1 MKELKRESAAD
12 KVFIFF
18 NTLFIIFLIAIVI
31 YPLLYIV
38 SASISNPTLVNSG
51 EMWLFPKDITFEGF
65 ERVFQNADI
74 WNGYKNTIIYTI
86 SGVLV
91 HLFILL
97 PCAYATSRKDIPFK
111 KGIMWFFLFTMFF
124 NGGLIPTYLLIKDLG
139 MINTTWA
146 MILPNALGVWSI
158 IVARAFFQQNVPNEL
173 VEAAEMDGA
182 TDFYI
187 FFKLVLP
194 LSTPIIAVMALF
206 HGVGLWNQYF
216 NALMYLND
224 SSMYPLQLV
233 LREILILNEMSVDMM
248 MSGQNLESF
257 AEQARIADIIKYA
270 VMIVSALPL
279 LIVYPFLQKYFVKG
293 VLVGSIKE

>member
-1 MKELKRESAAD
+1 MKRESATD
-12 KVFIFF
+12 KI
-18 NTLFIIFLIAIVI
+18 FIICNTIFILFLIVIVM
-31 YPLLYIV
+31 YPLIYIV

-51 EMWLFPKDITFEGF
+51 QVWFFPKDITWEGYV
-65 ERVFQNADI
+65 RVFQNGDI

-86 SGVLV
+86 GGVIV
-91 HLFILL
+91 HLIILL
-97 PCAYATSRKDIPFK
+97 PSAYAVSRTDIPFK
-111 KGIMWFFLFTMFF
+111 KAIMWFFLFTMFF
-124 NGGLIPTYLLIKDLG
+124 NGGLIPTYLLIRDLG
-139 MINTTWA
+139 MIDTTWA
-146 MILPNALGVWSI
+146 MIVPNALGVWSV

-173 VEAAEMDGA
+173 VEAAEIDGA

-194 LSTPIIAVMALF
+194 LSAPIIAVMALF
-206 HGVGLWNQYF
+206 HGVGIWNQYF

-224 SSMYPLQLV
+224 SSLYPLQLI
-233 LREILILNEMSVDMM
+233 LREILILNEMSADMM
-248 MSGQNLESF
+248 MSGQDLESF

-270 VMIVSALPL
+270 VMIVAALPL

>member
-1 MKELKRESAAD
+1 MKRESATD
-12 KVFIFF
+12 KIFIFF
-18 NTLFIIFLIAIVI
+18 NTIFILFLIAIVV

-51 EMWLFPKDITFEGF
+51 EMWLFPKDITFEGY
-65 ERVFQNADI
+65 ERVFQNEAI

-86 SGVLV
+86 SGVIV
-91 HLFILL
+91 HLLILL
-97 PCAYATSRKDIPFK
+97 PCAYAVSRKDIPFK

-146 MILPNALGVWSI
+146 MILPNALGVWSV
-158 IVARAFFQQNVPNEL
+158 IVARAFFQQNVPDEL
-173 VEAAEMDGA
+173 VEAAEIDGA

-224 SSMYPLQLV
+224 ASLYPLQLV
-233 LREILILNEMSVDMM
+233 LREILILNEMSADMM
-248 MSGQNLESF
+248 MTGQNLESF